1 MFFNSSSLGSINSL
15 DMILIFVA
23 FFISVLFVST
33 VKKIYFYF
41 FKKKKYY
48 IFPKTSVRG
57 ISAIAMTVA
66 LSVAILILITIIT
79 SNAMAI
85 LFRAFPGTRIT
96 IEAILI
102 KIGGLLFGPFIGM
115 FIGGITD
122 LLTIALT
129 AGIFHY
135 GYFIAALTFGLV
147 GGLVRTIINYS
158 KNNKFKLTIMSVSSL
173 LIMCLSV
180 SAFMLITLPRDL
192 KINFTFIIN
201 FSFYSWH
208 FVVFI
213 LSLTFVAIIM
223 IIVFYILSKKN
234 ENGWYSHHLITFVAV
249 ITLVFLTEI
258 FVNVFMLPVFDAD
271 LSTLSYFQWIA
282 IRSLLFIPMV
292 VFNILV
298 IWPIFEIVKP
308 LVKYDYTD
316 DVIVNFNHHK
326 KIKLRRSIY
335 I

>member
-1 MFFNSSSLGSINSL
+1 MLFNSASASLLNSI

-23 FFISVLFVST
+23 FFASVLFCSG
-33 VKKIYFYF
+33 VKKAYYHF

-48 IFPKTSVRG
+48 IFPKTSVKG

-66 LSVAILILITIIT
+66 LSVAVLILVTIIT

-135 GYFIAALTFGLV
+135 GYFIAALTFGLI

-158 KNNKFKLTIMSVSSL
+158 KNNTFKLTVMSTVSL
-173 LIMCLSV
+173 AIMCISV
-180 SAFMLITLPRDL
+180 ILFMYFTIPVDL
-192 KINFTFIIN
+192 EINFTFIIN

-208 FVVFI
+208 FMVFI
-213 LSLTFVAIIM
+213 AVLTIIAILMIFFFYFV
-223 IIVFYILSKKN
+223 SNKNKK
-234 ENGWYSHHLITFVAV
+234 GWCARHITTFIAV

-258 FVNVFMLPVFDAD
+258 FVNIFMLPVFDAD

-282 IRSLLFIPMV
+282 IRSLLFVPMII
-292 VFNILV
+292 FNILV

-308 LVKYDYTD
+308 LVKYDYMD
-316 DVIVNFNHHK
+316 DVLDSGDLQK
-326 KIKLRRSIY
+326 KAKIKKCLY

>member
-1 MFFNSSSLGSINSL
+1 MLLNNANLGLLNSI

-23 FFISVLFVST
+23 FFASVLFCSG
-33 VKKIYFYF
+33 VKKVYYYF
-41 FKKKKYY
+41 FKKRKYY
-48 IFPKTSVRG
+48 IFPKTSVKG
-57 ISAIAMTVA
+57 ISAIAMTVS
-66 LSVAILILITIIT
+66 LSVAVLILITIIT

-158 KNNKFKLTIMSVSSL
+158 KNNITKLTIMSIASL
-173 LIMCLSV
+173 LVMCISV
-180 SAFMLITLPRDL
+180 VLFMYFTIPTDL
-192 KINFTFIIN
+192 EINFTFIIN

-208 FVVFI
+208 FMVFI
-213 LSLTFVAIIM
+213 ISLTLIAVLL
-223 IIVFYILSKKN
+223 IIVFYFLSRRNK
-234 ENGWYSHHLITFVAV
+234 NGWYAKHIMTFIAV

-282 IRSLLFIPMV
+282 IRSLLFVPMV
-292 VFNILV
+292 IFNIFV

-308 LVKYDYTD
+308 LVKYDYMD
-316 DVIVNFNHHK
+316 DVIGKNYTK
-326 KIKLRRSIY
+326 KKFKIRRCIY